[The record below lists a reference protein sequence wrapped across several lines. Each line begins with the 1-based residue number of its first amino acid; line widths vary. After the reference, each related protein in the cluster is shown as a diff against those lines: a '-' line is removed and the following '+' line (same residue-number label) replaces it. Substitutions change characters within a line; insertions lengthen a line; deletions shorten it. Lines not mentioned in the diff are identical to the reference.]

1 MQFSLLKRRII
12 LDNDKEKKVLE
23 LLTPIFRSV
32 FNEPS
37 LILSRN
43 ITAKD
48 VDNWDSLN
56 HIILIVQIEEMT
68 NLSFSTNQLVKLN
81 NVGDFVDLILELG
94 FTGNVQPD

>member
-1 MQFSLLKRRII
+1 MDK
-12 LDNDKEKKVLE
+12 NKEKDLLE

-32 FNEPS
+32 FNEPA

-48 VDNWDSLN
+48 VNNWDSLN
-56 HIILIVQIEEMT
+56 HIMLIVQIEEMT

-94 FTGNVQPD
+94 YTGNVHPD